1 MWKYERI
8 QINKNQTLVS
18 MDNFKI
24 IQRDREVMVRINGNM
39 EFNSGTS
46 KTREIE
52 AKPRVKS

>member
-1 MWKYERI
+1 
-8 QINKNQTLVS
+8 

-24 IQRDREVMVRINGNM
+24 IQQDREVMVRINGNM
-39 EFNSGTS
+39 EFNSGIL

>member
-1 MWKYERI
+1 
-8 QINKNQTLVS
+8 